1 MDKQGHGSK
10 SSPGSMLRDPT
21 KAAAAPPVRRSRG
34 RSASSTSSRKSS
46 ISSRRSSTS
55 SLRSKAPLV
64 PQSALVTAASHELEL
79 DSRRHLKRK
88 HRREQAPSPVDAT
101 EAVLDASDALSAVR
115 KRSRAPPVNTEPPET
130 SAAPNLDTTR
140 DTKVDDLEVG
150 ELESLGGPAEPWCA
164 NSDEADSDALLAL
177 VAPQVSM
184 KGSLV
189 ETKGSHLSKF
199 FEVLL
204 HPSATRGAVFGP
216 EGRVPLTLCPPPTE
230 EIEPA
235 APSRPRRARC
245 IFSLVIVVVIVLV
258 VLLLLVA
265 VLPHHTGGGSA
276 QQLCSSS
283 DCVEHARRLGVG
295 RADAKRASPCED
307 FGLFVCSAATNR
319 YPWTAQVLSTQMLL
333 DYLTALGSELPTE
346 PVLARPTL
354 AMRACMDS
362 SSRDDGDAQRLVDFV
377 RGRSFDWPA
386 SDDELPDEGDYSKP
400 IKVHP
405 HVAPVCT

>member
-1 MDKQGHGSK
+1 M
-10 SSPGSMLRDPT
+10 
-21 KAAAAPPVRRSRG
+21 
-34 RSASSTSSRKSS
+34 
-46 ISSRRSSTS
+46 
-55 SLRSKAPLV
+55 
-64 PQSALVTAASHELEL
+64 
-79 DSRRHLKRK
+79 
-88 HRREQAPSPVDAT
+88 
-101 EAVLDASDALSAVR
+101 
-115 KRSRAPPVNTEPPET
+115 
-130 SAAPNLDTTR
+130 
-140 DTKVDDLEVG
+140 
-150 ELESLGGPAEPWCA
+150 
-164 NSDEADSDALLAL
+164 
-177 VAPQVSM
+177 
-184 KGSLV
+184 
-189 ETKGSHLSKF
+189 
-199 FEVLL
+199 
-204 HPSATRGAVFGP
+204 
-216 EGRVPLTLCPPPTE
+216 PLTLCPPPTE

-245 IFSLVIVVVIVLV
+245 IFSLVIVLVIVLV